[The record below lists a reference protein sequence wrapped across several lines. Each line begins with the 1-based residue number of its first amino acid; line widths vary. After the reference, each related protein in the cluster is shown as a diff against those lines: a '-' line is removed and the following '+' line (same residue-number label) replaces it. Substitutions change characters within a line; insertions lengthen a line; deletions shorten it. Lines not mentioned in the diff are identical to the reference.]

1 MIFDAHADILTDMYI
16 SHKNGLVDSF
26 KERHLE
32 LYKKGGIT
40 HSIFVN
46 WTYPKTDD
54 KNMFADIFKEGIKEL
69 RNNPDIFHIVK
80 EYKDLDIATK
90 EKKIGVII
98 GMEGVMQ
105 LKDLNH
111 LEQLYNNGVRHASL
125 TWNEVNK
132 YASGL
137 DGETEGLTELG
148 IALVR
153 KMESLGMI
161 IDLAHSNSLTFD
173 DILEN
178 TTKPIIISH
187 GNTKALCNHRRNYT
201 DEQLQKIKARNG
213 VIGICGI
220 GAFISEDES
229 ISSVALMADHIDYA
243 VKLIGIDHVGLG
255 LDICYYLGDGKED
268 NGVDGFKTIADT
280 SNLTDELTNL
290 GYNKDDIHKIYYSNF
305 ARIVKDIL
313 Q

>member
-16 SHKNGLVDSF
+16 SHKKGLIDSF
-26 KERHLE
+26 KERHLD

-54 KNMFADIFKEGIKEL
+54 PNMFEDIFEEGIKEL
-69 RNNPDIFHIVK
+69 KHNPDIFHIVK
-80 EYKDLDIATK
+80 EYDDLENATN
-90 EKKIGVII
+90 ENKIGVII

-105 LKDLNH
+105 LRDIKH
-111 LEQLYNNGVRHASL
+111 LEELYDKGVRHASL

-132 YASGL
+132 YAAGL
-137 DGETEGLTELG
+137 DGEAEGLTELG
-148 IALVR
+148 KELVH

-161 IDLAHSNSLTFD
+161 IDLAHSNSITFD

-187 GNTKALCNHRRNYT
+187 GNTKAICNHRRNYT
-201 DEQLQKIKARNG
+201 DEQLKKIRDRNG

-220 GAFISEDES
+220 GAFISDQETK
-229 ISSVALMADHIDYA
+229 SSVAMMAKHIDYA
-243 VKLIGIDHVGLG
+243 VKLIGVNHVGLG

-268 NGVDGFKTIADT
+268 NGVKGFKTIADT
-280 SNLTDELTNL
+280 SNLTKELVKL
-290 GYNKDDIHKIYYSNF
+290 GYTKDEINKIYYENF
-305 ARIVKDIL
+305 ARVVKEIL
-313 Q
+313 I